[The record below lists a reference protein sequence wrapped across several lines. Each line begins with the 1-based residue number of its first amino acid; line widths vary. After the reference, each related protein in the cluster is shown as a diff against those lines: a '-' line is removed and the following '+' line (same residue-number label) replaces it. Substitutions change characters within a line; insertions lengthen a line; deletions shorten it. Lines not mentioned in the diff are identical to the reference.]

1 MIYHRTGGLLE
12 YALQSRSGDVFIDLF
27 LSATTNP
34 EDRVHTDTIR
44 TAYARYV
51 TITNSSALGNKAL
64 KTIIQERLDRHLE
77 KDVKIKQVNRSGYKS
92 LKFDQDLFD
101 GVITTLKNARTEGEP
116 VFTTLFNLFPDLKN
130 STNSTFYYQNST
142 TKTSISN
149 LYGRIVEKVEGNK
162 RDKEKRVKGNKDEI
176 HSTTLLSL
184 PFGENQTTDSENKGR
199 VLAEKVVEEFMADG
213 GQASLQRFLAEFPEA
228 AEL

>member
-27 LSATTNP
+27 LDATGNDK
-34 EDRVHTDTIR
+34 DRVHTDALR
-44 TAYARYV
+44 AAYAQYV
-51 TITNSSALGNKAL
+51 AVTNSSTLGNKAL
-64 KTIIQERLDRHLE
+64 KTLIQERLDRHLE
-77 KDVKIKQVNRSGYKS
+77 KDVKINQVNRSGYKG
-92 LKFDQDLFD
+92 LKFDQDLFG
-101 GVITTLKNARTEGEP
+101 GVIITLKNARTEGEP
-116 VFTTLFNLFPDLKN
+116 IFTALLNMFPDLKN
-130 STNSTFYYQNST
+130 STNSTYYYHNST
-142 TKTSISN
+142 TKTNISD